1 MDAFSGSQN
10 GRTLVTTAKTG
21 CLSSPPVMNPRLGA
35 KERSKSTGWSS
46 STVICV
52 RGAGQGCFFRYK
64 TGSISVTGSLSA
76 ARTRV
81 YDTNPPLV
89 GLVRPVSASY
99 APAMSFSFSSTPHRG
114 RSHFRPR
121 LHERVSEANR
131 GGTVHTPKRL
141 LVRYWQ
147 LRINPNDGSQ
157 DATCFMVPGFGAY
170 SS

>member
-1 MDAFSGSQN
+1 M
-10 GRTLVTTAKTG
+10 TTAKTG
-21 CLSSPPVMNPRLGA
+21 CLSSPLVMNPRLGA

-114 RSHFRPR
+114 RSLQRPPGGA
-121 LHERVSEANR
+121 VSHQNSDRPVVGTTWGHAGGCQAGQVAQPSHVREVTTP
-131 GGTVHTPKRL
+131 GTVVYRPERL
-141 LVRYWQ
+141 RQ
-147 LRINPNDGSQ
+147 LSEGEGSKL
-157 DATCFMVPGFGAY
+157 D
-170 SS
+170 

>member
-1 MDAFSGSQN
+1 MLEKKSGDQPGGAQRTFSGSQN

-21 CLSSPPVMNPRLGA
+21 CLSSPLVMNPRLGA

-64 TGSISVTGSLSA
+64 TGSISVTGSFSA

-114 RSHFRPR
+114 RSLFSYGCHP
-121 LHERVSEANR
+121 LVVAILALQPP
-131 GGTVHTPKRL
+131 GGAKSKL
-141 LVRYWQ
+141 
-147 LRINPNDGSQ
+147 
-157 DATCFMVPGFGAY
+157 
-170 SS
+170 

>member
-1 MDAFSGSQN
+1 MDAFSGSPN

-21 CLSSPPVMNPRLGA
+21 CLSSPLVMNPRLGA

-89 GLVRPVSASY
+89 GLVGLVFSDYRRY
-99 APAMSFSFSSTPHRG
+99 AWFSCRSTQDRKRG
-114 RSHFRPR
+114 RSVL
-121 LHERVSEANR
+121 LHSHRFLVQSQSD
-131 GGTVHTPKRL
+131 VPSYRL
-141 LVRYWQ
+141 L
-147 LRINPNDGSQ
+147 I
-157 DATCFMVPGFGAY
+157 
-170 SS
+170 

>member
-1 MDAFSGSQN
+1 M
-10 GRTLVTTAKTG
+10 TTAKTG

-89 GLVRPVSASY
+89 GLVGLVFSDYRRYACFSCRSTQDRKRGPCQLPLVTGPRCVCVLLFPRAAICYLLSMLLRGYYVANGRLFAIWYPGLRSCAFLRVPVHSPPS
-99 APAMSFSFSSTPHRG
+99 
-114 RSHFRPR
+114 
-121 LHERVSEANR
+121 
-131 GGTVHTPKRL
+131 
-141 LVRYWQ
+141 
-147 LRINPNDGSQ
+147 
-157 DATCFMVPGFGAY
+157 
-170 SS
+170 

>member
-1 MDAFSGSQN
+1 M
-10 GRTLVTTAKTG
+10 TTAKTG
-21 CLSSPPVMNPRLGA
+21 CLSSPLVMNPRLGA

-64 TGSISVTGSLSA
+64 TGSISVTGPFSA

-114 RSHFRPR
+114 RSRP
-121 LHERVSEANR
+121 LKSQVS
-131 GGTVHTPKRL
+131 
-141 LVRYWQ
+141 
-147 LRINPNDGSQ
+147 RIKDSQ
-157 DATCFMVPGFGAY
+157 ASPWPRPVVLSCLINLITRISNFEQEII
-170 SS
+170 SNQH

>member
-1 MDAFSGSQN
+1 
-10 GRTLVTTAKTG
+10 
-21 CLSSPPVMNPRLGA
+21 MNPRLGA

-64 TGSISVTGSLSA
+64 TGSISVTGSFSA

-114 RSHFRPR
+114 RSLTAYRMSILAPEGIEPYFHPEVCSTLSARGPAAENLGFRAGSKFW
-121 LHERVSEANR
+121 V
-131 GGTVHTPKRL
+131 GVYVVHLAK
-141 LVRYWQ
+141 
-147 LRINPNDGSQ
+147 LRQELKGRK
-157 DATCFMVPGFGAY
+157 
-170 SS
+170 

>member
-1 MDAFSGSQN
+1 M
-10 GRTLVTTAKTG
+10 TTAKTG

-64 TGSISVTGSLSA
+64 TGSISVTGSFSA

-89 GLVRPVSASY
+89 GLVGLVFSDYRRYAWFSCRSTQDRKRGPCLPLSSVGIGPITPLPFNQDTEQTRSRPF
-99 APAMSFSFSSTPHRG
+99 PP
-114 RSHFRPR
+114 
-121 LHERVSEANR
+121 NR
-131 GGTVHTPKRL
+131 DKIHPSP
-141 LVRYWQ
+141 LV
-147 LRINPNDGSQ
+147 
-157 DATCFMVPGFGAY
+157 
-170 SS
+170 

>member
-1 MDAFSGSQN
+1 M
-10 GRTLVTTAKTG
+10 TTAKTG
-21 CLSSPPVMNPRLGA
+21 CFPSPLGMNPRLGA

-64 TGSISVTGSLSA
+64 TGSISVTGSFSA

-114 RSHFRPR
+114 RSLYDGKKGPIG
-121 LHERVSEANR
+121 R
-131 GGTVHTPKRL
+131 GGGASGAKAARRRRRRALTP
-141 LVRYWQ
+141 Y
-147 LRINPNDGSQ
+147 
-157 DATCFMVPGFGAY
+157 F
-170 SS
+170 

>member
-1 MDAFSGSQN
+1 M
-10 GRTLVTTAKTG
+10 TTAKTG
-21 CLSSPPVMNPRLGA
+21 CLSSPLVMNPRLGA

-89 GLVRPVSASY
+89 GLVGLVFSDYRRYAWFSCRSTQDRKRSRGSY
-99 APAMSFSFSSTPHRG
+99 
-114 RSHFRPR
+114 RSYLQSC
-121 LHERVSEANR
+121 LH
-131 GGTVHTPKRL
+131 PKSRQLRKRKSKKSRRKFHSRL
-141 LVRYWQ
+141 LIGERNQKAGVNFI
-147 LRINPNDGSQ
+147 L
-157 DATCFMVPGFGAY
+157 GF
-170 SS
+170 

>member
-1 MDAFSGSQN
+1 M
-10 GRTLVTTAKTG
+10 TTAKTG
-21 CLSSPPVMNPRLGA
+21 CLSSPLVMNPRLGA

-64 TGSISVTGSLSA
+64 TGSISVTGSFSA

-114 RSHFRPR
+114 RSLWGVDSR
-121 LHERVSEANR
+121 LGGHGIADPIPNKGGINETSQTRVLY
-131 GGTVHTPKRL
+131 H
-141 LVRYWQ
+141 
-147 LRINPNDGSQ
+147 
-157 DATCFMVPGFGAY
+157 
-170 SS
+170 

>member
-1 MDAFSGSQN
+1 M
-10 GRTLVTTAKTG
+10 TTAKTG

-89 GLVRPVSASY
+89 GLVGLVFSDYRRYAWFSCRSTQDRKRSPRRSKMAIPDPSKAGSPFCALQTGGWNHKTPEINNFYSRNYSAGGLD
-99 APAMSFSFSSTPHRG
+99 FSRFP
-114 RSHFRPR
+114 P
-121 LHERVSEANR
+121 E
-131 GGTVHTPKRL
+131 GG
-141 LVRYWQ
+141 
-147 LRINPNDGSQ
+147 
-157 DATCFMVPGFGAY
+157 VPLGP
-170 SS
+170 

>member
-21 CLSSPPVMNPRLGA
+21 CLSSPLVMKPRLGA

-89 GLVRPVSASY
+89 GLVGLVFSDYRRY
-99 APAMSFSFSSTPHRG
+99 AWFSCRSSQHCRRG
-114 RSHFRPR
+114 LPLVFFGSRIGP
-121 LHERVSEANR
+121 R
-131 GGTVHTPKRL
+131 GG
-141 LVRYWQ
+141 
-147 LRINPNDGSQ
+147 INETSQ
-157 DATCFMVPGFGAY
+157 TRDLFYSATKEAQFLIPAAAWPMLFIRVLSG
-170 SS
+170 